1 MRVAQL
7 MLKYVRLPPRGL
19 QARIARELGVSR
31 STVCRDIAAMDE
43 EVRRGLPCRLC
54 GTCVTPTHTHTD
66 EEDRWPGVSY
76 DWSGDCDGDGNG
88 VTVWDV
94 LAGTAPPEH
103 LPPEVLAMLE
113 AFGSSPWHD
122 RVEER
127 IAAALREVPDDHSSL
142 SQQSMLGARSPR
154 GYPTSIQVCSPAA
167 PTEVTQ

>member
-1 MRVAQL
+1 

-54 GTCVTPTHTHTD
+54 GTWVTPTHTHTD
-66 EEDRWPGVSY
+66 EDDRWSGVSY
-76 DWSGDCDGDGNG
+76 DWRGDGDRDGDG
-88 VTVWDV
+88 VTIWDV
-94 LAGTAPPEH
+94 LAGVAPPER

-113 AFGSSPWHD
+113 AVGPSPGHD

-127 IAAALREVPDDHSSL
+127 IVATLGLPCGLRELQPSLPGTEPPASVP
-142 SQQSMLGARSPR
+142 
-154 GYPTSIQVCSPAA
+154 A
-167 PTEVTQ
+167 PTLNRLGSKPSGNGGHHFE